1 MIEEAKA
8 QFEVVGGKYIDGKF
22 VEPNRKITASKRS
35 KLKNR
40 IILGWYE
47 ARAGTPEAYTRA
59 FEIITKVTEE
69 DPSESFAWYTM
80 GRIHMLRRDYA
91 QAYDAYQ
98 QAVYRD
104 GTNAAFWNSIGILY
118 YEIGQFRDSL
128 DAFSRSIHLAPF
140 VADTWWNLGVL
151 YETSHKQY
159 EDALDAYNRAAE
171 LDSSCGRVLERIEM
185 LKNGSLGEVQVIN
198 MDGLP
203 PRPVE
208 YCPMPF
214 FSRPVLL
221 GDAKIP
227 PQRPSL
233 QQLAE
238 HQLQYQQQAA
248 PPQPQMKPT
257 LQQSRMAQ
265 PQTFAGQQNGTGT
278 GFSLPTPNQIHRQP
292 PPVPPYNSSNNG
304 TESVRIQPRQS

>member
-1 MIEEAKA
+1 
-8 QFEVVGGKYIDGKF
+8 
-22 VEPNRKITASKRS
+22 
-35 KLKNR
+35 
-40 IILGWYE
+40 
-47 ARAGTPEAYTRA
+47 
-59 FEIITKVTEE
+59 
-69 DPSESFAWYTM
+69 M

-171 LDSSCGRVLERIEM
+171 LDAACGRVRERIEM
-185 LKNGSLGEVQVIN
+185 LKNGLSGEATN
-198 MDGLP
+198 EAGLP

-248 PPQPQMKPT
+248 PPQALMKPT

-265 PQTFAGQQNGTGT
+265 PQTFAGQQNGTG
-278 GFSLPTPNQIHRQP
+278 FSLPTPNQIHRQP
-292 PPVPPYNSSNNG
+292 PPAPSYNSSGSNNTSN
-304 TESVRIQPRQS
+304 TEPSSVRIQPRQS